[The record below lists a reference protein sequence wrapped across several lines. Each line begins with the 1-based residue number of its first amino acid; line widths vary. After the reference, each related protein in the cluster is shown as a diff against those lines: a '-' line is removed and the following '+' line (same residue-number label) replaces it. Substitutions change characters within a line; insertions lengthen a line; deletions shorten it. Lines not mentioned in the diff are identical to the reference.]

1 MIVVDASI
9 FIDLIFEYN
18 SQRTQSAE
26 ELFLILEKD
35 GIPIVEPDLFKIEL
49 AGQIARRIKKDLASK
64 ICDEIFLELA
74 FVSTSNIFDTAFDIA
89 LKTGSRAIDSFYI
102 ATAKV
107 NDSILISNDKFQV
120 GSAEES
126 EIEVY
131 NLLQDLEKIKN
142 RLVEVASSS

>member
-49 AGQIARRIKKDLASK
+49 AGQIARRIKKDLAPK
-64 ICDEIFLELA
+64 ICDEIFQELD
-74 FVSTSNIFDTAFDIA
+74 FVSFSNLFDAAFDIA

-107 NDSILISNDKFQV
+107 KDAILISNDKFQV
-120 GSAEES
+120 GSAKES
-126 EIEVY
+126 GIEVY
-131 NLLQDLEKIKN
+131 NLLQDQEQISKRLEEIA
-142 RLVEVASSS
+142 LSS